1 MGNPASVAKSKDCSP
16 LPPRCILTCILTYSD
31 MDMHTD
37 MHVHMGMHTH
47 TQMFIHRGGHT
58 TIHRFLGVRVSL
70 ASALPLAFC

>member
-1 MGNPASVAKSKDCSP
+1 
-16 LPPRCILTCILTYSD
+16 